1 MKENLEGGCSSRK
14 GRHPQGNGEAYMSF
28 RSGDDEEEEHVE
40 YSTRRGGKRMV
51 GERGLAMNLN
61 PLRSL
66 GYVDPGWEHGIAQDD
81 RKKKVKCNY
90 CDKVVSGGVNRFK
103 QHLARIPGEVAPC
116 NEAPKEVYLQM
127 KEHMKWH
134 RRGRRG
140 KQLDAKDV
148 LAFSM
153 PSDNE
158 DEVNEQEEDALH
170 RMNKERL
177 TIGDKRWRKDLR
189 MTSKGMSPSGSGYEP
204 LLKRSRLDS
213 AYLKTPYGL
222 MPTACKQVNVK
233 KGSGKSSRKEVTSAI
248 CKFFYDAGVPLQAAN
263 SQYFRNMLELVGQY
277 GEGLAGPS
285 SKLMSCH
292 LLQEEIATIRNNLV
306 EYRASWGITGCSI
319 MADSWLDTDG
329 RTLINFLVSSPH
341 GLCFVSS
348 VDATDMVEDELSLFK
363 LLDKVVEETGE
374 ENVVQVI
381 TKNTLS
387 YKAAGKMLEEKR
399 RNLFW
404 TPCATNCIDQM
415 LEDFL
420 KIKCVGE
427 CMEKAKKITKFV
439 YNQIWLLNLLKKE
452 FMEGQELL
460 RPSVTRYASS
470 FATLRNLL
478 DHRIVL
484 RRMFQSN
491 MWTSSRLSKS
501 DEGKEV
507 ERIVSNA
514 AFWKKALYVLKSV
527 NPITQVLQKVDT
539 GKSLSV
545 PYIYNEMYR
554 AKLAIKSIHGDDVH
568 KYGPFWNVID
578 NHWNSLIHHPLYVA
592 AYFLNPSY
600 RYHPQFVAH
609 AEVVRGLNECIVRL
623 EPDSVRRISAMSQIS
638 DYSSAK
644 ADFGT
649 ELAISTRTE
658 LGPAAWWQQHGIS
671 GLELQHI
678 AVRILSQTCSSIGCE
693 HNWSIYDQVR
703 SQGHS
708 RVAQKRIDDLIYVH
722 YNLRLRECHI
732 KKKSDD
738 DSITLDNALQAQLL
752 DDWIVNTEKQA
763 LQDDEETFYDE
774 NGTAYNDV
782 FDYEDG
788 NTREAR
794 NGSSMEL
801 LSLADVESSLEVN
814 AAKAGAAGFD
824 YAADMEFCDEDFE

>member
-14 GRHPQGNGEAYMSF
+14 VRHPQGNGEAYMSF
-28 RSGDDEEEEHVE
+28 RSGDEEEEEHVE
-40 YSTRRGGKRMV
+40 YSTRRGGKRLMV
-51 GERGLAMNLN
+51 GERSLAMNLN

-222 MPTACKQVNVK
+222 TPTACKQVNVK
-233 KGSGKSSRKEVTSAI
+233 KGSGKSTRKEVTSAI

-263 SQYFRNMLELVGQY
+263 SQYFRSMLELVGQY
-277 GEGLAGPS
+277 GEGLASPS
-285 SKLMSCH
+285 SKLMSGH

-306 EYRASWGITGCSI
+306 EYRASWGTTGCSI

-348 VDATDMVEDELSLFK
+348 VDATDMVENELSLFK

-381 TKNTLS
+381 TKNTP
-387 YKAAGKMLEEKR
+387 
-399 RNLFW
+399 N
-404 TPCATNCIDQM
+404 
-415 LEDFL
+415 
-420 KIKCVGE
+420 
-427 CMEKAKKITKFV
+427 
-439 YNQIWLLNLLKKE
+439 
-452 FMEGQELL
+452 
-460 RPSVTRYASS
+460 
-470 FATLRNLL
+470 
-478 DHRIVL
+478 HRIVL

-491 MWTSSRLSKS
+491 MWTSSRSSKS

-578 NHWNSLIHHPLYVA
+578 NHWNLLIHHPLYVA

-703 SQGHS
+703 SQRHS

-752 DDWIVNTEKQA
+752 DDWIVDTEKQT

-801 LSLADVESSLEVN
+801 LSLADVETSLEVN

-824 YAADMEFCDEDFE
+824 YAADMEFCDDDF

>member
-1 MKENLEGGCSSRK
+1 MKENLEGGCSSKRA
-14 GRHPQGNGEAYMSF
+14 RQPQVNREAYMSF
-28 RSGDDEEEEHVE
+28 RSGDEEEEEHVE
-40 YSTRRGGKRMV
+40 YSRSGGKRLM
-51 GERGLAMNLN
+51 GARGLVMNLN

-66 GYVDPGWEHGIAQDD
+66 GYVDPGWEHGVAQDE

-116 NEAPKEVYLQM
+116 NEAPKEVYFKM

-140 KQLDAKDV
+140 KQLDAKHIS
-148 LAFSM
+148 AFCM

-158 DEVNEQEEDALH
+158 DEENEQEEDALH
-170 RMNKERL
+170 RLNRERL
-177 TIGDKRWRKDLR
+177 TIGDKRLRKDLR
-189 MTSKGMSPSGSGYEP
+189 MTSKGMSPPGSGFEP

-213 AYLKTPYGL
+213 AYLKTPYGQT
-222 MPTACKQVNVK
+222 PTACKQVNVK
-233 KGSGKSSRKEVTSAI
+233 TGSGISSRKEVVSAI
-248 CKFFYDAGVPLQAAN
+248 CKFFYNAGVPLQSAN
-263 SQYFRNMLELVGQY
+263 SQYFRSMLELVGQY
-277 GEGLAGPS
+277 GEGLVGPS
-285 SKLMSCH
+285 SKLISGH
-292 LLQEEIATIRNNLV
+292 LLQEETATIRNNLV

-319 MADSWLDTDG
+319 MADSWLDTEG

-348 VDATDMVEDELSLFK
+348 VDATDMVEDALSLFK

-381 TKNTLS
+381 TKNTSS

-404 TPCATNCIDQM
+404 TPCATHCIDQM

-420 KIKCVGE
+420 KIKCVWE
-427 CMEKAKKITKFV
+427 CMEKAKKITKFI
-439 YNQIWLLNLLKKE
+439 YNQIWLLNLMKKE
-452 FMEGQELL
+452 FMLGQELL
-460 RPSVTRYASS
+460 RSSVTGHASS

-507 ERIVSNA
+507 ERIVLNA
-514 AFWKKALYVLKSV
+514 TLWKKALYVLKSV
-527 NPITQVLQKVDT
+527 NPIMQVLQKVDT

-545 PYIYNEMYR
+545 PYIFNEMYR
-554 AKLAIKSIHGDDVH
+554 AKLAIKSIHGNDVH

-578 NHWNSLIHHPLYVA
+578 NHWTSLIHHPLFVA

-600 RYHPQFVAH
+600 RYHPQFVAN

-658 LGPAAWWQQHGIS
+658 LDPAAWWQQHGIS
-671 GLELQHI
+671 CLELQQI

-693 HNWSIYDQVR
+693 HNWSIYDQIR
-703 SQGHS
+703 SQRQS
-708 RVAQKRIDDLIYVH
+708 RVAQKRIDDLLYVH

-738 DSITLDNALQAQLL
+738 DSITLDNALQAHLL
-752 DDWIVNTEKQA
+752 DDWIIDAEKQA
-763 LQDDEETFYDE
+763 LEDDEETLYDE
-774 NGTAYNDV
+774 NGTAYSCL

-788 NTREAR
+788 NREAR

-814 AAKAGAAGFD
+814 ASKAGADAFD
-824 YAADMEFCDEDFE
+824 YAADMEFCDDEFE